1 MKVNK
6 EVMRKIVATIKN
18 NKKGRGN
25 NMGRVKVAV
34 NQGNRTSGVN
44 VEDILNSTKVECYE
58 CMYDDKYYI
67 KDTIKTAEGNYLCES
82 CYEKEMYLG
91 ICTDCGRPF
100 HIGYTG
106 LGYEGNVD
114 SLSLCSSCEGRNF
127 KVCKGCGVESEYCL
141 MSVDKTNEDCE
152 IYQEGQALIEE
163 AARERYEEREFLYN
177 SDFSNEVEEQ

>member
-1 MKVNK
+1 
-6 EVMRKIVATIKN
+6 
-18 NKKGRGN
+18 
-25 NMGRVKVAV
+25 MGRVRVAV
-34 NQGNRTSGVN
+34 NQGNKVSGVN
-44 VEDILNSTKVECYE
+44 VEYILYSRKVECCE
-58 CMYDDKYYI
+58 CMYDDKYDI
-67 KDTIKTAEGNYLCES
+67 DSTIKTSESNYLCES
-82 CYEKEMYLG
+82 CFEKRMYLG
-91 ICTDCGRPF
+91 MCSDCGRPF

-114 SLSLCSSCEGRNF
+114 SLSLCNSCEGRNF